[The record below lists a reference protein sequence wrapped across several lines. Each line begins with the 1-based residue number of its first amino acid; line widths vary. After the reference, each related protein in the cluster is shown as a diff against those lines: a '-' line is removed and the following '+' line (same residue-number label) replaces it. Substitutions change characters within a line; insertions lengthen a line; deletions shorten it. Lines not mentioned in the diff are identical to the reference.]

1 MNSCENYNNI
11 DNIVNNIDNIDID
24 DDNNNESNI
33 INIDAWNEAIN
44 DNEFIIKN
52 KISRIFPQL
61 KNSNNYLKL
70 MIDEDSF
77 SFITIRE
84 IAELTSKIICY
95 HLIKYN
101 INPQKIKIIDYTA
114 GVGGNAISFGKYFYY
129 TYAIEIDKTRAEY
142 LSNNINVYNLKN
154 IKIINDSSINFNKYN
169 MIEINPNVIFIDPPW
184 GGNCY
189 RNNDL
194 LKLTLGDIPIE
205 ELIIDI
211 FDKYYTIITDAINSY
226 SNRLVVLKLP
236 KNYDIEY
243 IYNYIKKNTDTKP
256 YIICSYLYILN
267 KMLILVCE
275 YKII

>member
-1 MNSCENYNNI
+1 MNTYKINYE
-11 DNIVNNIDNIDID
+11 
-24 DDNNNESNI
+24 NNNENNNENNYENNI

-61 KNSNNYLKL
+61 KNTNNYLKL
-70 MIDEDSF
+70 MIDEESF

-84 IAELTSKIICY
+84 IAELISKIICY

-101 INPQKIKIIDYTA
+101 INPQKITIIDYTA
-114 GVGGNAISFGKYFYY
+114 GVGGNVISFGKYFNY
-129 TYAIEIDKTRAEY
+129 TYAIEIDKTRTNY
-142 LSNNINVYNLKN
+142 LLNNINIYNLKN
-154 IKIINDSSINFNKYN
+154 IKVINDSAINFNN
-169 MIEINPNVIFIDPPW
+169 NDMIEINPNVIFIDPPW
-184 GGNCY
+184 GGILY

-211 FDKYYTIITDAINSY
+211 FDKYYTIVTSPTNSY
-226 SNRLVVLKLP
+226 SNRLIVLKLP

-243 IYNYIKKNTDTKP
+243 FYSYIKNNTNTKS

>member
-1 MNSCENYNNI
+1 MNTYKINYE
-11 DNIVNNIDNIDID
+11 
-24 DDNNNESNI
+24 NNNENNNETNNDNI

-61 KNSNNYLKL
+61 KNTNNYLKL
-70 MIDEDSF
+70 MIDEESF

-84 IAELTSKIICY
+84 IAELISKIICY

-114 GVGGNAISFGKYFYY
+114 GVGGNVISFGKYFNY
-129 TYAIEIDKTRAEY
+129 TYAIEIDKTRADY
-142 LSNNINVYNLKN
+142 LLNNINVYNLKN
-154 IKIINDSSINFNKYN
+154 IKIINDSSINFNNNN

-194 LKLTLGDIPIE
+194 LKLTLGDMPIE

-211 FDKYYTIITDAINSY
+211 FDKYYTIITSAINSY

-243 IYNYIKKNTDTKP
+243 IYNYIKKNTDKKP

-267 KMLILVCE
+267 KMLILVYE

>member
-1 MNSCENYNNI
+1 MNTYKINYEINYE
-11 DNIVNNIDNIDID
+11 
-24 DDNNNESNI
+24 NNNENNNETNNDNI

-61 KNSNNYLKL
+61 KNTNNYLKL
-70 MIDEDSF
+70 MIDEESF

-84 IAELTSKIICY
+84 IAELISKIICY

-114 GVGGNAISFGKYFYY
+114 GVGGNVISFGKYFNY
-129 TYAIEIDKTRAEY
+129 THAVEIDKTRANY
-142 LSNNINVYNLKN
+142 LLNNINIYNLKN
-154 IKIINDSSINFNKYN
+154 IKVINDSAINFNN
-169 MIEINPNVIFIDPPW
+169 NDMIEINPNVIFIDPPW
-184 GGNCY
+184 GGILY

-211 FDKYYTIITDAINSY
+211 FDKYYTIVTSPTNSY
-226 SNRLVVLKLP
+226 SNRLIVLKLP

-243 IYNYIKKNTDTKP
+243 FYNYIKNNTNTKP

>member
-1 MNSCENYNNI
+1 MNLNENYYINKV
-11 DNIVNNIDNIDID
+11 DNDEDL
-24 DDNNNESNI
+24 

-44 DNEFIIKN
+44 DNEFIVKN

-77 SFITIRE
+77 SYITIRE

-114 GVGGNAISFGKYFYY
+114 GVGGNVISFGKHFNHV
-129 TYAIEIDKTRAEY
+129 YAIEIDKTRSDY
-142 LSNNINVYNLKN
+142 LLNNINIYNLKN
-154 IKIINDSSINFNKYN
+154 IKIINDSSINFNKN
-169 MIEINPNVIFIDPPW
+169 DMIEINPNVIFIDPPW

-194 LKLTLGDIPIE
+194 LKLNLGDIPIE

-211 FDKYYTIITDAINSY
+211 FDKFYTIITNPTNSY
-226 SNRLVVLKLP
+226 SNRFVVLKLP

-243 IYNYIKKNTDTKP
+243 IYNYIKNNTDKKP